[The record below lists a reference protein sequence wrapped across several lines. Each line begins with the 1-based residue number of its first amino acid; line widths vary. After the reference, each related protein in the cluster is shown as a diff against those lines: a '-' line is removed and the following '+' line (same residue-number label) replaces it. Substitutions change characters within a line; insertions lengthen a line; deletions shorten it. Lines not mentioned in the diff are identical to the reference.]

1 MTSATSPY
9 EVDECR
15 DVLEDYSDGSIVLT
29 HKPSFNVPIKDD
41 GSVILK
47 DVSSD
52 STHDL
57 SLRVQ
62 ASITV
67 FN

>member
-15 DVLEDYSDGSIVLT
+15 DVLEVYSDGSIVLT
-29 HKPSFNVPIKDD
+29 NNPSFNVPIKDD

-52 STHDL
+52 STQDL